1 MQSQEYVLFR
11 VWIFFFFAIQVE
23 ENICIIAVCLVPN
36 VIDHLSWE
44 LNWDA

>member
-1 MQSQEYVLFR
+1 MQSQEYILFR
-11 VWIFFFFAIQVE
+11 VDFFFFAIQVE
-23 ENICIIAVCLVPN
+23 ENICIIAVCLVSN